1 MSPSP
6 GSPAPPPSGS
16 FVAPSPEELSA
27 MLPAYE
33 VQRLVAT
40 GGMGAVYAGLQK
52 ALDRPVA
59 IKILPPAT
67 ARDGES
73 IQRFRTEA
81 KAMARLTHPHIP
93 VVYDF
98 DVSSG
103 YCYLVMEL
111 VNGSTV
117 HQLISRRELTPALT
131 LKLLAQV
138 CDALHFAHQNG
149 VVHGDIK
156 PANLLVTQ
164 DGRLKLADFGLAQLR
179 DASSRAAAS
188 PTPMGTPEYAAPE
201 LWQPGVV
208 LDHRADLYS
217 LGCVFFE
224 MLTGAPPQGHFTLPA
239 AALHLDPRVDA
250 VISRCMQ
257 PDPAQRFQSAAELQQ
272 ALAAIRLSPVGNP
285 SPNATARPTAHPTVR
300 SLRHPPRRIPVSSS
314 HKKASSSPLL
324 WLLPIALVAAIIALL
339 FKGKQAFDPP
349 PQPLPS
355 TAKPTRSS

>member
-1 MSPSP
+1 
-6 GSPAPPPSGS
+6 
-16 FVAPSPEELSA
+16 

-33 VQRLVAT
+33 VHHLVAT

-59 IKILPPAT
+59 IKILPPDT

-81 KAMARLTHPHIP
+81 KAMARLTHPNIP

-131 LKLLAQV
+131 LKLLAQI

-156 PANLLVTQ
+156 PANLLVNQ
-164 DGRLKLADFGLAQLR
+164 DGNLKLADFGLAQLVVPG
-179 DASSRAAAS
+179 SRATAA

-201 LWQPGVV
+201 LWQVGVV

-224 MLTGAPPQGHFTLPA
+224 MLTGAPPQGRFTLPA
-239 AALHLDPRVDA
+239 AARNRDPRIDTIIA
-250 VISRCMQ
+250 RCMQ
-257 PDPAQRFQSAAELQQ
+257 ADPAQRYQSAAELQR
-272 ALAAIRLSPVGNP
+272 ALSAIRTP
-285 SPNATARPTAHPTVR
+285 SSANFSANSSAKPTVR
-300 SLRHPPRRIPVSSS
+300 TLRPPPRRVPVPS
-314 HKKASSSPLL
+314 KKSPASPLL
-324 WLLPIALVAAIIALL
+324 WLLPLALVAAIIALL
-339 FKGKQAFDPP
+339 LKAKHTFDLTTPALP
-349 PQPLPS
+349 ASESPLS
-355 TAKPTRSS
+355 SPTSP